1 MSSVVRIGN
10 AQGFW
15 GDRGSAAAE
24 LLARDPELD
33 YLTLDYLAEVSL
45 SIMAVQRDRDPNAGF
60 ARDFV
65 EVVRSL
71 AEYFKSGGRCRIV
84 TNAGGLNPH
93 GCASACV
100 AALAQAGCPS
110 LNIAVVSGDDVLQM
124 LCESAESGCGSD
136 PSLLP
141 LGEGGRRPDEGSKND
156 RLPHPDPLPK
166 GEGEK
171 QNRNPRFDN
180 LDSGQ
185 PLATVKDR
193 LVTANAYVGAAPIVE
208 ALRLGADIVITG
220 RIADPSLTVAPC
232 VHHFGWSLTD
242 WDRLAGATVAGH
254 LIECGVQVT
263 GGIST
268 DWLEMPDTAELSF
281 PIVEVDEEGSCIVTK
296 PANTGGCVDEQ
307 TVKEQLVYEIG
318 NPDEYFSP
326 DVTVSFQS
334 LTVEDLGDDRVRV
347 SGARGRPA
355 PATLKVSATYRDG
368 FRAAGTLTIFGRN
381 AVTKAR
387 RAGEIV
393 LQRVRNAGFELRDSF
408 IECLGTGASVPA
420 VPSMIDESQFLE
432 TVLRISV
439 EADDRL
445 AVECF
450 ARELMPLVTAGPQ
463 GTTGYAEGRPHPKP
477 VVRYWPCLIDRD
489 LVQPRVELVS
499 EASGV
504 RPNRQSSPTWRAG
517 GRQPPDNLKSEI
529 SNLKSQMSRGLTP
542 SGSPESVA
550 PQRLGDLAY
559 ARSGD
564 KGTGANIGVVARS
577 PEDYDLLLA
586 VVTAE
591 RVGEFFGSMGVT
603 EVIRYELP
611 NLHALN
617 FVVKGILSRP
627 LRVDAQGKALGQAL
641 LELPWPGDQS

>member
-24 LLARDPELD
+24 LLAREPDLD

-45 SIMAVQRDRDPNAGF
+45 SIMAVQRDRDPNAGY

-71 AEYFKSGGRCRIV
+71 ADYFKNGGRCRIV

-93 GCASACV
+93 GCAAACV
-100 AALAQAGCPS
+100 AALAQVGCPP
-110 LNIAVVSGDDVLQM
+110 LNIAVVSGDDVLELLRATETEGRAECRVQ
-124 LCESAESGCGSD
+124 SAKCSFE
-136 PSLLP
+136 
-141 LGEGGRRPDEGSKND
+141 
-156 RLPHPDPLPK
+156 
-166 GEGEK
+166 
-171 QNRNPRFDN
+171 N
-180 LDSGQ
+180 LDSSQ
-185 PLATVKDR
+185 PLAVVRDR
-193 LVTANAYVGAAPIVE
+193 LVTANAYVGATPIVE

-220 RIADPSLTVAPC
+220 RTADPSLTVAPC

-268 DWLEMPDTAELSF
+268 DWLEVPDTAELSF
-281 PIVEVDEEGSCIVTK
+281 PIVEVADDGTCIVTK
-296 PANTGGCVDEQ
+296 PADTGGCLDER

-318 NPDEYFSP
+318 NPDEYLSP
-326 DVTVSFQS
+326 DVTVSFRS
-334 LTVEDLGDDRVRV
+334 LTVEDLGNDRVRV

-355 PATLKVSATYRDG
+355 PETLKVSATYRDG

-393 LQRVRNAGFELRDSF
+393 LQRVCNAGFELRDSF

-420 VPSMIDESQFLE
+420 VPSRIDESQFLE
-432 TVLRISV
+432 TVLRIAV
-439 EADDRL
+439 EAEDRA

-463 GTTGYAEGRPHPKP
+463 GTTGYAEGRPHPHP
-477 VVRYWPCLIDRD
+477 VFRYWPCLIDRD
-489 LVQPRVELVS
+489 LVHPRVEMVS
-499 EASGV
+499 EATGSRSDPV
-504 RPNRQSSPTWRAG
+504 ARRAG
-517 GRQPPDNLKSEI
+517 GRQPPDESGNESGLLNE
-529 SNLKSQMSRGLTP
+529 NVRGLMP
-542 SGSPESVA
+542 AGSPEFDT
-550 PQRLGDLAY
+550 PRRLGDLAY

-577 PEDYDLLLA
+577 PENYDLLLA
-586 VVTAE
+586 QLTAE
-591 RVGEFFGSMGVT
+591 RVGEFFASMGVT

-641 LELPWPGDQS
+641 LEMPWPGDQP

>member
-24 LLARDPELD
+24 LLAREPDLD

-45 SIMAVQRDRDPNAGF
+45 SIMAVQRDRDPNAGY

-71 AEYFKSGGRCRIV
+71 ANYFQSGGRCRIV
-84 TNAGGLNPH
+84 TNAGGLNPQ
-93 GCASACV
+93 GCAAACV

-110 LNIAVVSGDDVLQM
+110 MSIAVVSGDDVLEI
-124 LCESAESGCGSD
+124 LREIADPKSGPDSV
-136 PSLLP
+136 LLP
-141 LGEGGRRPDEGSKND
+141 LGEGGRRPDEESNNV

-171 QNRNPRFDN
+171 TDPSSRFAN

-185 PLATVKDR
+185 PLSSVRDR
-193 LVTANAYVGAAPIVE
+193 LVTANAYVGAAPIIE

-232 VHHFGWSLTD
+232 VHHFGWSPTD

-254 LIECGVQVT
+254 LIECGAQVT

-268 DWLEMPDTAELSF
+268 DWLELPDAADLSF
-281 PIVEVDEEGSCIVTK
+281 PIVEVADDGSCIVTK
-296 PANTGGCVDEQ
+296 PANTGGCVDER

-318 NPDEYFSP
+318 NPDEYLSP

-334 LTVEDLGDDRVRV
+334 LTVQDLGDDRVRV

-393 LQRVRNAGFELRDSF
+393 LQRVRNTGFELRDSF

-420 VPSMIDESQFLE
+420 VPSTIDESQFLE
-432 TVLRISV
+432 TVLRIAV
-439 EADDRL
+439 EADDRS

-463 GTTGYAEGRPHPKP
+463 GTTGYAEGRPHPHP
-477 VVRYWPCLIDRD
+477 VFRYWPCLIARN
-489 LVQPRVELVS
+489 LVGPRVELVS
-499 EASGV
+499 EATGRV
-504 RPNRQSSPTWRAG
+504 GPAQRRPTAIVSNGGPALRWSHPTESINSP
-517 GRQPPDNLKSEI
+517 S
-529 SNLKSQMSRGLTP
+529 
-542 SGSPESVA
+542 
-550 PQRLGDLAY
+550 RLGDLAY

-564 KGTGANIGVVARS
+564 KGTGANIGVVART
-577 PEDYDLLLA
+577 PENYDLLLA
-586 VVTAE
+586 HLTAE
-591 RVGEFFGSMGVT
+591 RVGEFFASMGVL

-641 LELPWPGDQS
+641 LEMPFGDQS

>member
-1 MSSVVRIGN
+1 MTNVVRIGN

-24 LLARDPELD
+24 LLAREPDLD

-45 SIMAVQRDRDPNAGF
+45 SIMAEQRDRDPNAGY

-65 EVVRSL
+65 DVVRSL
-71 AEYFKSGGRCRIV
+71 ADYFKNGGRCRIV

-93 GCASACV
+93 ACAAACV
-100 AALAQAGCPS
+100 AALAQAGCPPRS
-110 LNIAVVSGDDVLQM
+110 IAVVSGDDVLDVLRGNTNLKSENSNLKSQI
-124 LCESAESGCGSD
+124 SD
-136 PSLLP
+136 L
-141 LGEGGRRPDEGSKND
+141 
-156 RLPHPDPLPK
+156 
-166 GEGEK
+166 
-171 QNRNPRFDN
+171 RFEN
-180 LDSGQ
+180 LDSSQ
-185 PLATVKDR
+185 PLSSVRDR
-193 LVTANAYVGAAPIVE
+193 LVTANAYVGAAPMVE

-232 VHHFGWSLTD
+232 AHHFGWSLTD

-268 DWLEMPDTAELSF
+268 DWLEMPDTADLSF
-281 PIVEVDEEGSCIVTK
+281 PIVEVADDGSCVVTK
-296 PANTGGCVDEQ
+296 PADTGGCVDER

-318 NPDEYFSP
+318 NPDEYLSP
-326 DVTVSFQS
+326 DVTVSFLS
-334 LTVEDLGDDRVRV
+334 LSVEDLGDDRVRV

-368 FRAAGTLTIFGRN
+368 FRAAGTLTIFGRD

-408 IECLGTGASVPA
+408 IECLGTGAA
-420 VPSMIDESQFLE
+420 VPVVPSRIDESQYLE
-432 TVLRISV
+432 TVLRIAV
-439 EADDRL
+439 EAADRA

-477 VVRYWPCLIDRD
+477 VFRYWPCLIERD
-489 LVQPRVELVS
+489 LVHARVELVS
-499 EASGV
+499 EGAKLRRIPIV
-504 RPNRQSSPTWRAG
+504 QRAG
-517 GRQPPDNLKSEI
+517 GRQPPDQSGTVANSSDEI
-529 SNLKSQMSRGLTP
+529 LRGLTP
-542 SGSPESVA
+542 SGSPHVVA

-564 KGTGANIGVVARS
+564 KGTGANIGVIART
-577 PEDYDLLLA
+577 PEDYDTLVAQL
-586 VVTAE
+586 TAE
-591 RVGEFFGSMGVT
+591 RVAEFFGPMGVT
-603 EVIRYELP
+603 EVLRYELP

-641 LELPWPGDQS
+641 LEMPWGDPP

>member
-24 LLARDPELD
+24 LLAREPDLD
-33 YLTLDYLAEVSL
+33 YMTLDYLAEVSL
-45 SIMAVQRDRDPNAGF
+45 SIMAVQRERDPNAGY
-60 ARDFV
+60 AKDFV

-71 AEYFKSGGRCRIV
+71 AEYFKNGGRCRIV

-93 GCASACV
+93 GCAAACV
-100 AALAQAGCPS
+100 AALAQAGCPALS
-110 LNIAVVSGDDVLQM
+110 IAVVSGDDVLEE
-124 LCESAESGCGSD
+124 LREPESEGIAECKVQSAKCKF
-136 PSLLP
+136 
-141 LGEGGRRPDEGSKND
+141 E
-156 RLPHPDPLPK
+156 
-166 GEGEK
+166 
-171 QNRNPRFDN
+171 N

-185 PLATVKDR
+185 PLSAVRDR

-232 VHHFGWSLTD
+232 VHHFGWSLND

-263 GGIST
+263 GGIAT
-268 DWLEMPDTAELSF
+268 DWLEMPDSAELSF
-281 PIVEVDEEGSCIVTK
+281 PIVEVVEDGSCVVTK
-296 PANTGGCVDEQ
+296 PANTGGCVDER

-318 NPDEYFSP
+318 NPDEYLSP
-326 DVTVSFQS
+326 DVTVSFLS
-334 LTVEDLGDDRVRV
+334 LNVEDLGNDRVRV
-347 SGARGRPA
+347 NGARGRPA
-355 PATLKVSATYRDG
+355 PETLKVSATYRDG

-387 RAGEIV
+387 RSGEIV

-420 VPSMIDESQFLE
+420 VPSSIDESQYLE
-432 TVLRISV
+432 TVLRIAV
-439 EADDRL
+439 EADDRA

-463 GTTGYAEGRPHPKP
+463 GTTGYAEGRPHPHP
-477 VVRYWPCLIDRD
+477 VFRYWPCLIERD
-489 LVQPRVELVS
+489 LVTPQIELVS
-499 EASGV
+499 EANNRVGPAQRRPTV
-504 RPNRQSSPTWRAG
+504 AITNGGPALRWFHPTDPNRS
-517 GRQPPDNLKSEI
+517 L
-529 SNLKSQMSRGLTP
+529 
-542 SGSPESVA
+542 
-550 PQRLGDLAY
+550 QRLGDLAY

-564 KGTGANIGVVARS
+564 KGTGANIGVVART
-577 PEDYDLLLA
+577 PENFDLLVAEL
-586 VVTAE
+586 TAE
-591 RVGEFFGSMGVT
+591 RVGEYFGSMGVLK
-603 EVIRYELP
+603 VIRYELP
-611 NLHALN
+611 NLGALN

-641 LELPWPGDQS
+641 LEMPWK

>member
-24 LLARDPELD
+24 LLAREPDLD

-45 SIMAVQRDRDPNAGF
+45 SIMAVQRDRDPNAGY
-60 ARDFV
+60 ARDFI

-71 AEYFKSGGRCRIV
+71 ADYFKNGGRCRIV
-84 TNAGGLNPH
+84 TNAGGLNPQ
-93 GCASACV
+93 GCAAACV
-100 AALAQAGCPS
+100 AVLAQAGCPP
-110 LNIAVVSGDDVLQM
+110 LNIAVVSGDDVLE
-124 LCESAESGCGSD
+124 LLRSTETEGSAECTAQSAKCKF
-136 PSLLP
+136 
-141 LGEGGRRPDEGSKND
+141 E
-156 RLPHPDPLPK
+156 
-166 GEGEK
+166 
-171 QNRNPRFDN
+171 N
-180 LDSGQ
+180 LDSGH
-185 PLATVKDR
+185 PLATVRDR

-208 ALRLGADIVITG
+208 ALRLRADIVITG
-220 RIADPSLTVAPC
+220 RTADPSLTVAPC

-268 DWLEMPDTAELSF
+268 DWLEMPDSADLSF
-281 PIVEVDEEGSCIVTK
+281 PIVEVADDGSCVVTK
-296 PANTGGCVDEQ
+296 PADTGGCVDER

-318 NPDEYFSP
+318 NPDEYLSP
-326 DVTVSFQS
+326 DVSVSFQS
-334 LTVEDLGDDRVRV
+334 LTVADLGSDRVRV

-355 PATLKVSATYRDG
+355 PKMLKVSATHRDG
-368 FRAAGTLTIFGRN
+368 FRAAGTLTIFGRD

-420 VPSMIDESQFLE
+420 VPSRIDESQFLE
-432 TVLRISV
+432 TVLRIAV
-439 EADDRL
+439 EANDRA

-463 GTTGYAEGRPHPKP
+463 GTTGYAEGRPHPHP
-477 VVRYWPCLIDRD
+477 VFRYWPCLIERD
-489 LVQPRVELVS
+489 LVHPKVELVS
-499 EASGV
+499 ETSRRLGPAQR
-504 RPNRQSSPTWRAG
+504 RPTSM
-517 GRQPPDNLKSEI
+517 D
-529 SNLKSQMSRGLTP
+529 SNGEPALRWSHSTER
-542 SGSPESVA
+542 
-550 PQRLGDLAY
+550 PQRLADLAY

-577 PEDYDLLLA
+577 PEGYDLLLA
-586 VVTAE
+586 RLTAE
-591 RVGEFFGSMGVT
+591 CVGEFFASMGVT
-603 EVIRYELP
+603 EVTRYELP

-641 LELPWPGDQS
+641 LEMPWPGDQP

>member
-1 MSSVVRIGN
+1 MTKEARMSSVVRIGN

-24 LLARDPELD
+24 LLAREPDLD

-45 SIMAVQRDRDPNAGF
+45 SIMAVQRDRDPNAGY

-71 AEYFKSGGRCRIV
+71 TDYFKNGGRCRIV

-93 GCASACV
+93 ACAAACV
-100 AALAQAGCPS
+100 AALDQARCPALS
-110 LNIAVVSGDDVLQM
+110 IAVVSGDDVLDV
-124 LCESAESGCGSD
+124 LRVTEKENSAECRVQSAKCKF
-136 PSLLP
+136 
-141 LGEGGRRPDEGSKND
+141 E
-156 RLPHPDPLPK
+156 
-166 GEGEK
+166 
-171 QNRNPRFDN
+171 N

-185 PLATVKDR
+185 PLSAVRDR

-268 DWLEMPDTAELSF
+268 DWLEMPDTADLSF
-281 PIVEVDEEGSCIVTK
+281 PIVEVSDDGSCIVTK
-296 PANTGGCVDEQ
+296 PAETGGCVDER

-318 NPDEYFSP
+318 NPDEYLSP
-326 DVTVSFQS
+326 DVTVSFRL
-334 LTVEDLGDDRVRV
+334 LTVEDLGNDRVRV

-355 PATLKVSATYRDG
+355 PQTLKVSATFRDG
-368 FRAAGTLTIFGRN
+368 FRAAGTLTIFGRD

-420 VPSMIDESQFLE
+420 VPSNIDESQFLE
-432 TVLRISV
+432 TVLRIAV
-439 EADDRL
+439 EADDVA

-477 VVRYWPCLIDRD
+477 VFRYWPCLIDRD
-489 LVQPRVELVS
+489 AVQPRVELVS
-499 EASGV
+499 EPTRRVGRV
-504 RPNRQSSPTWRAG
+504 IETHQPRTQSSVGLDGSTHPTKQGTFSAD
-517 GRQPPDNLKSEI
+517 QPS
-529 SNLKSQMSRGLTP
+529 
-542 SGSPESVA
+542 
-550 PQRLGDLAY
+550 RLGDLAY

-577 PEDYDLLLA
+577 PENYDLLLA
-586 VVTAE
+586 QLTAE
-591 RVGEFFGSMGVT
+591 RVGEFFGSMGAS

-641 LELPWPGDQS
+641 LEMPWGGQP

>member
-1 MSSVVRIGN
+1 MSSIVRIGN

-24 LLARDPELD
+24 LLAREPELD

-45 SIMAVQRDRDPNAGF
+45 SIMAVQRDRDPNAGY

-71 AEYFKSGGRCRIV
+71 ADYFKNDGRCRIV
-84 TNAGGLNPH
+84 TNAGGLNPQ
-93 GCASACV
+93 GCAAACV
-100 AALAQAGCPS
+100 AALAQAGCPP
-110 LNIAVVSGDDVLQM
+110 LNIAVVSGDDVLELLRATETEGNAECRVQ
-124 LCESAESGCGSD
+124 SAKCKFE
-136 PSLLP
+136 
-141 LGEGGRRPDEGSKND
+141 
-156 RLPHPDPLPK
+156 
-166 GEGEK
+166 
-171 QNRNPRFDN
+171 N
-180 LDSGQ
+180 LDTGQ
-185 PLATVKDR
+185 PLAAVRDR
-193 LVTANAYVGAAPIVE
+193 LVTANAYVGATPIVE

-268 DWLEMPDTAELSF
+268 DWLEMPDVADLSF
-281 PIVEVDEEGSCIVTK
+281 PVVEVNDDGSCIVTK
-296 PANTGGCVDEQ
+296 PANTGGCLDERM
-307 TVKEQLVYEIG
+307 VKEQLVYEIG
-318 NPDEYFSP
+318 NPDEYLSP
-326 DVTVSFQS
+326 DVRVSFQS
-334 LTVEDLGDDRVRV
+334 LTVEDLGDNRVRV
-347 SGARGRPA
+347 SGAHGRPA
-355 PATLKVSATYRDG
+355 PETLKVSATYRDG
-368 FRAAGTLTIFGRN
+368 FRAAGTLTIFGRD

-393 LQRVRNAGFELRDSF
+393 LQRIRNAGFELRDSF

-420 VPSMIDESQFLE
+420 VPSRIDESQFME
-432 TVLRISV
+432 TVLRIAV
-439 EADDRL
+439 EAEDRA

-463 GTTGYAEGRPHPKP
+463 GTTGYAEGRPHPHP
-477 VVRYWPCLIDRD
+477 VFRYWPSLIERD
-489 LVQPRVELVS
+489 LVHPRVELVS
-499 EASGV
+499 EGAGRVEPAQLRSTATVSNAGSV
-504 RPNRQSSPTWRAG
+504 PRWSHQTEHRP
-517 GRQPPDNLKSEI
+517 L
-529 SNLKSQMSRGLTP
+529 
-542 SGSPESVA
+542 
-550 PQRLGDLAY
+550 RLGDLAY

-564 KGTGANIGVVARS
+564 KGTGANIGVVART
-577 PEDYDLLLA
+577 PENYDLLLA
-586 VVTAE
+586 QLTAE
-591 RVGEFFGSMGVT
+591 RIGEFFASMGVT

-641 LELPWPGDQS
+641 LEMPWPGDQP

>member
-24 LLARDPELD
+24 LLAREPDLD

-45 SIMAVQRDRDPNAGF
+45 SIMAVQRERDPNAGF

-71 AEYFKSGGRCRIV
+71 ADYFKNGGRCRIV

-93 GCASACV
+93 GCAAACV
-100 AALAQAGCPS
+100 AALAQAGCPALS
-110 LNIAVVSGDDVLQM
+110 VAVVSGDDVLEA
-124 LCESAESGCGSD
+124 LRGSEESEIASCKLQIANCKFE
-136 PSLLP
+136 
-141 LGEGGRRPDEGSKND
+141 
-156 RLPHPDPLPK
+156 
-166 GEGEK
+166 
-171 QNRNPRFDN
+171 N
-180 LDSGQ
+180 LDSGR
-185 PLATVKDR
+185 PLLDVRDR

-232 VHHFGWSLTD
+232 VHHFGWSVTD
-242 WDRLAGATVAGH
+242 WDRLAGATIAGH

-281 PIVEVDEEGSCIVTK
+281 PIVEVAEDGSCVVTK
-296 PANTGGCVDEQ
+296 PANTGGCVDER

-318 NPDEYFSP
+318 NPAEYLSP
-326 DVTVSFQS
+326 DVTVSFLS
-334 LTVEDLGDDRVRV
+334 LSVDNLGNDRVRV

-355 PATLKVSATYRDG
+355 PETLKVSATYRDG

-408 IECLGTGASVPA
+408 IECLGTGACVPV
-420 VPSMIDESQFLE
+420 VPSMIDESQYLE
-432 TVLRISV
+432 TVLRIAV
-439 EADDRL
+439 EADDRA
-445 AVECF
+445 AVERF

-463 GTTGYAEGRPHPKP
+463 GTTGYAEGRPHPHP
-477 VVRYWPCLIDRD
+477 VFRYWPCLIERDR
-489 LVQPRVELVS
+489 VHPCVELVS
-499 EASGV
+499 EATV
-504 RPNRQSSPTWRAG
+504 TRATG
-517 GRQPPDNLKSEI
+517 GWALLPVSELERSVTRGTGKSAHPPFG
-529 SNLKSQMSRGLTP
+529 RLT
-542 SGSPESVA
+542 
-550 PQRLGDLAY
+550 DLAY

-564 KGTGANIGVVARS
+564 KGTGANIGVVART
-577 PEDYDLLLA
+577 PEDYDTLVEEL
-586 VVTAE
+586 TAE
-591 RVGEFFGSMGVT
+591 RVGEYFGSMGVL

-611 NLHALN
+611 NLRALN

-641 LELPWPGDQS
+641 LEMPWPPGK

>member
-24 LLARDPELD
+24 LLAREPDLD

-45 SIMAVQRDRDPNAGF
+45 SIMAVQRDRDPNAGY

-71 AEYFKSGGRCRIV
+71 ANYFQSGGRCRIV
-84 TNAGGLNPH
+84 TNAGGLNPQ
-93 GCASACV
+93 GCAAACV

-110 LNIAVVSGDDVLQM
+110 MSIAVVSGDDVLEI
-124 LCESAESGCGSD
+124 LREIADPKSGPDSV
-136 PSLLP
+136 LLP
-141 LGEGGRRPDEGSKND
+141 LGEGGRRPDEKSNNV

-171 QNRNPRFDN
+171 TDPSSRFAN

-185 PLATVKDR
+185 PLSSVRDR
-193 LVTANAYVGAAPIVE
+193 LVTANAYVGAAPIIE

-232 VHHFGWSLTD
+232 VHHFGWSPTD

-254 LIECGVQVT
+254 LIECGAQVT

-268 DWLEMPDTAELSF
+268 DWLELPDAADLSF
-281 PIVEVDEEGSCIVTK
+281 PIVEVADDGSCIVTK
-296 PANTGGCVDEQ
+296 PANTGGCVDER

-318 NPDEYFSP
+318 NPDEYLSP

-334 LTVEDLGDDRVRV
+334 LTVQDLGDDRVRV

-393 LQRVRNAGFELRDSF
+393 LQRVRNTGFELRDSF

-420 VPSMIDESQFLE
+420 VPSTIDESQFLE
-432 TVLRISV
+432 TVLRIAV
-439 EADDRL
+439 EADDRS

-463 GTTGYAEGRPHPKP
+463 GTTGYAEGRPHPHP
-477 VVRYWPCLIDRD
+477 VFRYWPCLIARN
-489 LVQPRVELVS
+489 LVGPRVELVS
-499 EASGV
+499 EATGRV
-504 RPNRQSSPTWRAG
+504 GPAQRRPTAIVSNGGPALRWSHPTESINSP
-517 GRQPPDNLKSEI
+517 S
-529 SNLKSQMSRGLTP
+529 
-542 SGSPESVA
+542 
-550 PQRLGDLAY
+550 RLGDLAY

-564 KGTGANIGVVARS
+564 KGTGANIGVVART
-577 PEDYDLLLA
+577 PENYDLLLA
-586 VVTAE
+586 HLTAE
-591 RVGEFFGSMGVT
+591 RVGEFFASMGVL

-641 LELPWPGDQS
+641 LEMPFGDQS

>member
-45 SIMAVQRDRDPNAGF
+45 SIMAVQRDRDPSAGY

-71 AEYFKSGGRCRIV
+71 ADYFQSGGRCRIV
-84 TNAGGLNPH
+84 TNAGGLNPQ
-93 GCASACV
+93 GCAAACV

-110 LNIAVVSGDDVLQM
+110 LSIAVVSGDDVLEV
-124 LCESAESGCGSD
+124 LRVNVDSEIS
-136 PSLLP
+136 
-141 LGEGGRRPDEGSKND
+141 
-156 RLPHPDPLPK
+156 
-166 GEGEK
+166 
-171 QNRNPRFDN
+171 NRKPQISNFKFEN

-185 PLATVKDR
+185 PLSVVRDR

-208 ALRLGADIVITG
+208 ALRRGADIVITG

-268 DWLEMPDTAELSF
+268 DWLEMPDTADLSF
-281 PIVEVDEEGSCIVTK
+281 PIVEVDEGGSCIVTK
-296 PANTGGCVDEQ
+296 PADTGGCVDER

-318 NPDEYFSP
+318 NPDEYLSP

-334 LTVEDLGDDRVRV
+334 LTVQDLGNDHVRV

-355 PATLKVSATYRDG
+355 PETLKVSATYRDG
-368 FRAAGTLTIFGRN
+368 FRAAGTLTIFGRD

-420 VPSMIDESQFLE
+420 VPSRIDESQFLE
-432 TVLRISV
+432 TVLRIAV

-463 GTTGYAEGRPHPKP
+463 GTTGYAEGRPHPHP
-477 VVRYWPCLIDRD
+477 VFRYWPCLIERD
-489 LVQPRVELVS
+489 LVRPHVELVF
-499 EASGV
+499 EATEP
-504 RPNRQSSPTWRAG
+504 RPNLQSSPTRRAG
-517 GRQPPDNLKSEI
+517 GRQPPDELKSEI
-529 SNLKSQMSRGLTP
+529 SNLKSQMVRGLTP
-542 SGSPESVA
+542 TGSPGSMT

-564 KGTGANIGVVARS
+564 KGTGANIGVVART
-577 PEDYDLLLA
+577 PENYDLLVAQL
-586 VVTAE
+586 TAE
-591 RVGEFFGSMGVT
+591 HVGEFFASMGAS

-641 LELPWPGDQS
+641 LEMPWPGDQP